1 MEIIRESNRSR
12 SLPPWLKR
20 KIPNLS
26 ECSRI
31 ETVIKSRG
39 LHTICR
45 EGLCPNRAEC
55 YARDKVTFMIL
66 GSVCTRDCAFCSVRS
81 GRPGPPDREEPEK
94 IAEAVSELGLD
105 HVVVTSV
112 TRDDLEDGGSGIFAE
127 VVRRIRDMPE
137 PPVVEVLVPDFR
149 GSREDIIRVVDAGPD
164 IFSHNIEVVRALYG
178 RVRKGA
184 DYERSLNVLSIA
196 KEEGRGP
203 MITKSAMMLGL
214 GESEEEIFS
223 TMKDLR
229 EARCDF
235 LAIGQYLRPG
245 LKQVP
250 VSEYITPETFKSHER
265 KGYQL
270 GFRGVMAGP
279 LVRSSYQEIDVDLFR
294 DRHPPETGN

>member
-1 MEIIRESNRSR
+1 MEVIRESNRSR

-31 ETVIKSRG
+31 EGVIKRRG

-81 GRPGPPDREEPEK
+81 GHPGPPDRGEPEK

-127 VVRRIRDMPE
+127 VVRRLRDMAE
-137 PPVVEVLVPDFR
+137 PPAVEVLVPDFR
-149 GSREDIIRVVDAGPD
+149 GSRGAIKRVIDSGPD
-164 IFSHNIEVVRALYG
+164 IFSHNIEVVRTLYG
-178 RVRKGA
+178 KVRKGA

-196 KEEGRGP
+196 REEGGERL
-203 MITKSAMMLGL
+203 ITKSAMMLGL
-214 GESEEEIFS
+214 GESEGEIFS
-223 TMKDLR
+223 TMEDLR
-229 EARCDF
+229 QTGCDF

-245 LKQVP
+245 LKQIP
-250 VSEYITPETFKSHER
+250 VSQYITPETFESYAS

-270 GFRGVMAGP
+270 GFRGVTAGP

-294 DRHPPETGN
+294 DRYPSEPGS